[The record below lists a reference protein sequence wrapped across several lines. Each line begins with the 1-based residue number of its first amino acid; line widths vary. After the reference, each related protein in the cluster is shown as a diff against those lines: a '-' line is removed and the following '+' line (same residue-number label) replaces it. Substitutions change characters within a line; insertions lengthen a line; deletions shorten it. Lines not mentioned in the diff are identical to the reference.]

1 MFNCGAAKG
10 LLLETF

>member
-10 LLLETF
+10 LVLETF